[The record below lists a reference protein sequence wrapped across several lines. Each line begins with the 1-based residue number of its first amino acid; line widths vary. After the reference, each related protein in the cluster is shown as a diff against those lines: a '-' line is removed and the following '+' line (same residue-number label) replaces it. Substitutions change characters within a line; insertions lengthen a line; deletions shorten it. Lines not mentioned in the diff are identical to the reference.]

1 MAVLCAGMAV
11 AVVVAVFDSVA
22 SISIIWRIFWGMRVY
37 CMNIARIALLFKSI
51 GATFWTFSDNMLHY

>member
-1 MAVLCAGMAV
+1 MANRS
-11 AVVVAVFDSVA
+11 VVPVFDSVA

-51 GATFWTFSDNMLHY
+51 GATLWTFSDNMLHY